1 MSNQDILN
9 MIKELE
15 AKDHTPTFILYKVK
29 QTLEVSP
36 HIHISETVD
45 MSGVSIQEYSE
56 AVDKATS
63 LIKDAINKN
72 KKVNDDY

>member
-1 MSNQDILN
+1 MNNQDILN

-15 AKDHTPTFILYKVK
+15 DNGHTPTFILYKVK
-29 QTLEVSP
+29 QALEVSP

-72 KKVNDDY
+72 KKINDNY

>member
-1 MSNQDILN
+1 MNNQDILN
-9 MIKELE
+9 LIKELE
-15 AKDHTPTFILYKVK
+15 DNGHTPTFILYKVK
-29 QTLEVSP
+29 QALEVSL
-36 HIHISETVD
+36 HIHISETID

-72 KKVNDDY
+72 KKINDNY

>member
-15 AKDHTPTFILYKVK
+15 ANGHTPTFILYKVK
-29 QTLEVSP
+29 QALDVSP